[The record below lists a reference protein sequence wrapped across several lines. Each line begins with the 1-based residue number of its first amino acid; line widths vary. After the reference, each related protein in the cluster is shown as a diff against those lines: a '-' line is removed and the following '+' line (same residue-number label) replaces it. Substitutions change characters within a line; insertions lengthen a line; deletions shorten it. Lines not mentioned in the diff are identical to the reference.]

1 MKLVIAIIH
10 PEQLPAVKK
19 ALFDAQIHR
28 FTAQNVKGTAK
39 MHLAQHQMYRGVD
52 REVDLFNRVRLE
64 IAVNDAF
71 LEATIEAICA
81 GANESGE
88 KGIILVHELLDAIV
102 ASTGERGPRA
112 IA

>member
-1 MKLVIAIIH
+1 MKLVIVIIH
-10 PEQLPAVKK
+10 PEQLPAVKQ
-19 ALFDAQIHR
+19 ALFDAEIHR

-39 MHLAQHQMYRGVD
+39 MHMSEHQRYRGVD

-71 LEATIEAICA
+71 LEPTIEAVQA
-81 GANESGE
+81 GARQAGDH
-88 KGIILVHELLDAIV
+88 GIILVQELVEAV
-102 ASTGERGPRA
+102 AVENGERGPRA

>member
-1 MKLVIAIIH
+1 MKLVIVIIH
-10 PEQLPAVKK
+10 PEQLPAVKA

-39 MHLAQHQMYRGVD
+39 MHMAEHQRYRGVE
-52 REVDLFNRVRLE
+52 REVDLFNRIRLE

-71 LEATIEAICA
+71 LEPTIEAVRA
-81 GANESGE
+81 GANRSGE
-88 KGIILVHELLDAIV
+88 HGIILVQELIEAVSV
-102 ASTGERGPRA
+102 ATGERGPRA

>member
-10 PEQLPAVKK
+10 PEQLPAVKQ

-39 MHLAQHQMYRGVD
+39 MHLAEHQKYRGVD
-52 REVDLFNRVRLE
+52 REVTLFNRVRLE

-71 LEATIEAICA
+71 LEATIEAVSA
-81 GANESGE
+81 GANASGGH
-88 KGIILVHELLDAIV
+88 GIILVQELVDAIA